1 MQRNPAEECFTHA
14 LQAVLDYL
22 WDDEAA
28 DYGSRSPQEKRGHIF
43 AQLKTLQAWLCTP
56 KKMLDKSYH
65 TVARRCLQSLPLTSQ
80 LLASSLV
87 EAFTKSLCA
96 FAAGMRL
103 PQRTVRTTT
112 CVANTR
118 GRA

>member
-1 MQRNPAEECFTHA
+1 MQRNPAKECFTHA

-56 KKMLDKSYH
+56 KQMLDKSYH
-65 TVARRCLQSLPLTSQ
+65 TVAPRCLPLM
-80 LLASSLV
+80 LV
-87 EAFTKSLCA
+87 ESEDVTDLVVTTFTRTSCA
-96 FAAGMRL
+96 FAVESRL
-103 PQRTVRTTT
+103 VGRPVSFTT
-112 CVANTR
+112 CAANRRDVA
-118 GRA
+118 